1 MGAPPRRRVLLTG
14 ASGLLGSYLARAL
27 AADPAVALVATRRT
41 GSDTSPLADLDAVDW
56 RTGQLDDVTFL
67 DECLEGV
74 EAIVHA
80 AGLVSHDRRDRR
92 ALRHVNVELTA
103 ALVDAALAH
112 GTPHLLHVSSTAA
125 LSPAQLDTVAA
136 ERHLTFHPQ
145 DDSSDYA
152 RSKFAGELEVWRGAE
167 EGLGI
172 TILNPSVVL
181 GVGDWQ
187 RSSAQLFAWVAR
199 GQRYYPPGGTGYVDA
214 RDVAAFAKTCL
225 DAGPAGRRYVVN
237 AENWRFGRFFRTV
250 ARALGVEPPREE
262 AKPWQA
268 ELVWRGSRLKSLLT
282 GATPLLTKANARR
295 SMRVLSYDSSASLA
309 AGAAYRPLDQTIW
322 DVARAYAA
330 AVASPTMPK

>member
-1 MGAPPRRRVLLTG
+1 MAAAPGRRVLLTG
-14 ASGLLGSYLARAL
+14 ATGLLGHYLARAL
-27 AADPAVALVATRRT
+27 AADPAVSLVATRRL
-41 GSDTSPLADLDAVDW
+41 GSDTSALADLNVVDW
-56 RTGQLDDVTFL
+56 RTGVLDDVSFL
-67 DECLEGV
+67 DECLAGADAV
-74 EAIVHA
+74 VHA
-80 AGLVSHDRRDRR
+80 AGLVSHDPKDRR
-92 ALRHVNVELTA
+92 ALRHVNVDLTA
-103 ALVDAALAH
+103 ALGDAALAH
-112 GTPHLLHVSSTAA
+112 GTPHFLHVSSTAA
-125 LSPAQLDTVAA
+125 LSPAQLDTVAT

-145 DDSSDYA
+145 DDSSEYA

-181 GVGDWQ
+181 GVGDWR

-268 ELVWRGSRLKSLLT
+268 ELVWRGERARALIT
-282 GATPLLTKANARR
+282 GGTPLLTKANARR
-295 SMRVLSYDSSASLA
+295 SMRVLAYDNGASLA
-309 AGAAYRPLDQTIW
+309 AGASYRPLDRTIW
-322 DVARAYAA
+322 DVGRAYVAGT
-330 AVASPTMPK
+330 ASPTMPK